1 MGCPSHSY
9 YADCLQ
15 GGDGEGS
22 LARQIPLGEDFRRLW
37 GAYGV
42 SAAGSAVAMGA
53 LPLVA
58 VLVLHSS
65 TFQVSLLTALSAV
78 ASAVIA
84 LPLGV
89 RIEHRYKRPVM
100 ITADLTRCAM
110 LVSVPVAAAFDGLT
124 FAHLCAVGILQT
136 AASVA
141 FDAASGAHL
150 KALVSPEHRL
160 RANSLFETTN
170 WISVSAG
177 PPVGGLLIGVL
188 GSTTTLAVDAVSFL
202 GSALGIRRIRRPEP
216 APPAPSAPHLGRD
229 IAAGWQYILRHPGLR
244 PLFYNSLL
252 FGGSIMMTSPLMAV
266 LMLRDLGLAPWQYGL
281 ALGLPCLG
289 GVLGSRLTPSLTRR
303 FGQRRILLLSG
314 VARTLWT
321 VLLPLA
327 PSGALGVFI
336 IVAADFGLLFAAGV
350 FNPSFTTYRMEAT
363 QDAFMSRVGTSWSVS
378 SKTCQAVFM
387 IAGGL
392 LAEAA
397 GVRGALLIA
406 GVLCMASALLLPWR
420 KVRPSTKGVPAPAG
434 EPAPAPAPSQAD
446 SP

>member
-1 MGCPSHSY
+1 M
-9 YADCLQ
+9 
-15 GGDGEGS
+15 
-22 LARQIPLGEDFRRLW
+22 ARQVPLGEDFRRLW

-58 VLVLHSS
+58 VLVLRSS
-65 TFQVSLLTALSAV
+65 AFQVSLLTALSAV
-78 ASAVIA
+78 ASVVIA

-89 RIEHRYKRPVM
+89 RIEHQYKRPVM
-100 ITADLTRCAM
+100 ITADLARCAA
-110 LVSVPVAAAFDGLT
+110 LVSVPVAAAFGALT
-124 FAHLCAVGILQT
+124 FAHLCVVGVLQT

-150 KALVSPEHRL
+150 KALVLPEHRL

-177 PPVGGLLIGVL
+177 PPVGGLLVGVL
-188 GSTTTLAVDAVSFL
+188 GPTTTMAVDAASFL

-216 APPAPSAPHLGRD
+216 APSAPGAAAHLGRD

-252 FGGSIMMTSPLMAV
+252 FGGSLMMTSPLMAV

-289 GVLGSRLTPSLTRR
+289 GVLGSRLTPPLTRR

-321 VLLPLA
+321 ILLPLA
-327 PSGALGVFI
+327 PSGALGVFT

-363 QDAFMSRVGTSWSVS
+363 QDTFMSRVGTSWSVS
-378 SKTCQAVFM
+378 SKTCQAAFM

-392 LAEAA
+392 IADAA

-420 KVRPSTKGVPAPAG
+420 KSGTSTEGVRAPAG
-434 EPAPAPAPSQAD
+434 EPVQEPAPSQAD

>member
-1 MGCPSHSY
+1 M
-9 YADCLQ
+9 
-15 GGDGEGS
+15 
-22 LARQIPLGEDFRRLW
+22 ARQVSLGQDFRRLW

-58 VLVLHSS
+58 LLVLHSS
-65 TFQVSLLTALSAV
+65 AFQVSLLTALSAV

-100 ITADLTRCAM
+100 ITADLVRCAV
-110 LVSVPVAAAFDGLT
+110 LVSVPVAAAFGGLT
-124 FAHLCAVGILQT
+124 FVHLCAVGILQT
-136 AASVA
+136 AAAVA

-150 KALVSPEHRL
+150 KALVLPEHRL

-177 PPVGGLLIGVL
+177 PPVGGLLVGVL
-188 GSTTTLAVDAVSFL
+188 GPTTTMAVDAASFL
-202 GSALGIRRIRRPEP
+202 GSAFGIRRIRRPEP
-216 APPAPSAPHLGRD
+216 APPAPAAAPHLGRD
-229 IAAGWQYILRHPGLR
+229 IAAGWQYILRHRGLR
-244 PLFYNSLL
+244 SLFFNSLL

-289 GVLGSRLTPSLTRR
+289 GVLGSRVTPLLTRR

-321 VLLPLA
+321 ILLPLA
-327 PSGALGVFI
+327 PSGALGVFT

-363 QDAFMSRVGTSWSVS
+363 RDAFMTRVGTSWSVS

-387 IAGGL
+387 IVGGL
-392 LAEAA
+392 IAVAV

-406 GVLCMASALLLPWR
+406 GVLCLSSALLLPWR
-420 KVRPSTKGVPAPAG
+420 KTRTSAEGIPAPAG
-434 EPAPAPAPSQAD
+434 EPVPEPAPEPAPSQAD